1 MPEDAVQKWR
11 ALVDANPRN
20 ELATYSLAKA
30 HFDRQEW
37 APAADYFERA
47 IALKAD
53 WMLAYILR
61 GKALL
66 KLARTPEAKQSFE
79 RALELAI
86 AQHHEG
92 PEEEVREILADLE

>member
-1 MPEDAVQKWR
+1 MPDDAVQKWR

-30 HFDRQEW
+30 YFDRQEW
-37 APAADYFERA
+37 SPAADFFERA

-53 WMLAYILR
+53 WMLAHILR

-66 KLARTPEAKQSFE
+66 KLGRGDQAKTSFE
-79 RALELAI
+79 RALQLAI
-86 AQHHEG
+86 EQHHEG